1 MKIYGLI
8 FNFSTHVCA
17 QMSSLFLHLHK
28 TNAMYLKE
36 RIKNTNS
43 LSIALY
49 TYHLTGRL
57 PPLLTTPK
65 RKRRKPSLKQKEK
78 EESSAAAPQQNL
90 RLSKTSSA
98 KTSALAT
105 PSISVWGRTVHYGS
119 TPFQSRGAIG
129 CVSAT
134 FICYKRVRKKAQEP
148 KRANR
153 NSPKL
158 YLPNEYLP
166 PVITNQQDDTTAD
179 DVESLHRDSIIPTH
193 EFLPLKDLMREKF
206 GTDNFLEVKGT
217 KWIHC

>member
-1 MKIYGLI
+1 
-8 FNFSTHVCA
+8 
-17 QMSSLFLHLHK
+17 MSSLFLHLHK

-98 KTSALAT
+98 KASATAT
-105 PSISVWGRTVHYGS
+105 PSISVWGRTVRYGS

-134 FICYKRVRKKAQEP
+134 FICYKRVRLKAQEP

-158 YLPNEYLP
+158 YLPKNYLP

-179 DVESLHRDSIIPTH
+179 VDSKEHFCVDFIIPTH